1 LYAPIGSEVASPA
14 VACVAADN
22 AVVGADVVVVDDVV
36 AVVVVAVVIA
46 VEIGADVV
54 VELATAAEPA
64 QNEAATVEVRVAA
77 PEVGEAAEPRVRTVA
92 RVAAAGVV

>member
-1 LYAPIGSEVASPA
+1 MYAPIGSEVASPA

-36 AVVVVAVVIA
+36 AVAVVIA

-54 VELATAAEPA
+54 VELATAAAPA